1 MAFMFCMCVPFDMK
15 NIFIVP
21 MITGDSSLGMVC
33 LRLKVCFLLLFFFR
47 HKLLLPFLDNISKQS
62 QGSKISGP
70 LAAWYYSLTMPSL
83 VYLLAVLVCENVLV
97 DFQGPVYIGTIAYIV
112 RSAMKSSH
120 RLNHISR

>member
-1 MAFMFCMCVPFDMK
+1 MCVLFGMK
-15 NIFIVP
+15 NISTLSA
-21 MITGDSSLGMVC
+21 ITDDSSLNIVF
-33 LRLKVCFLLLFFFR
+33 LKLKACFCGFFFR

-70 LAAWYYSLTMPSL
+70 LAAWYYSLTMPLL